1 MKRRAHSISYTTA
14 SAPSENSDQLTVT
27 IQSRSRSKLTTFY
40 FNMGG
45 TISPV
50 VLLFITSNFNSAKL
64 VAKRKKR
71 EKRIKRESEFRE
83 TEKCPSPNRKPANY
97 ILQRTLIRFCI
108 CYPSYFGIPSG
119 LRWVVQSGRGFSGC
133 VNCSCL

>member
-1 MKRRAHSISYTTA
+1 
-14 SAPSENSDQLTVT
+14 
-27 IQSRSRSKLTTFY
+27 
-40 FNMGG
+40 MGG

-83 TEKCPSPNRKPANY
+83 AEKCPSLKRKPANY

-108 CYPSYFGIPSG
+108 CYLSYLGIPSG
-119 LRWVVQSGRGFSGC
+119 QRWVVQSGGGFSGC
-133 VNCSCL
+133 VNCSCCRER